1 MDRRFKNLYSDHW
14 GILEVMVTDH
24 SPIDLKRLAI
34 RDREDAYHFVLSY
47 GYDLNLPEEA
57 EEVYKLK
64 SEALSF
70 IETYFLEDVE
80 EQFEPLQV
88 PQSIDKAD
96 ISDLLLLASS
106 NPRASLQKWACA
118 VLRVMHTLAHVVS
131 DLSAHYFPDIQQQV
145 LGPYYEHIHQE
156 GDQIF
161 LGTGDQAIPLVEFNA
176 KAGKRRE
183 SAIMKLL
190 HKRENVAADIFDR
203 IGVRFVTHDRMDALL
218 VLRYLRENHLVPF
231 PNVKP
236 SRSMNTLIHIDKF
249 RKTFRE
255 LFHRYRNS
263 EINDSEFE
271 HILRHSAQF
280 RDVLSPRQI
289 HRMFN
294 RNPFSSR
301 TYRSMQ
307 FTVRQLVRIT
317 NPLYAFKQDMNA
329 PINDNIALARF
340 QAARP
345 YYRFFFP
352 YEVQIV
358 DVETHHNN
366 RSGTSSHGTYKHRQR
381 LAARERVLGSL
392 LKPLQK

>member
-34 RDREDAYHFVLSY
+34 RDREDAYHFILSY
-47 GYDLNLPEEA
+47 GYDLHVPEEA
-57 EEVYKLK
+57 EEVHRLQR
-64 SEALSF
+64 EAIDF
-70 IETYFLEDVE
+70 VQTYFLEDVE
-80 EQFEPLQV
+80 EDYEAL
-88 PQSIDKAD
+88 SIPYSIINAD
-96 ISDLLLLASS
+96 VCDLLLLASS

-145 LGPYYEHIHQE
+145 LGPYYNHIHQE
-156 GDQIF
+156 GDQLF
-161 LGTGDQAIPLVEFNA
+161 LGTGEQAIPLVEFNA

-218 VLRYLRENHLVPF
+218 VLRYLREHHLVPF

-236 SRSMNTLIHIDKF
+236 SRSVNTLIHIDKF

-255 LFHRYRNS
+255 LFHRYRNR
-263 EINDSEFE
+263 EINDNEFE
-271 HILRHSAQF
+271 QILRHSAQF
-280 RDVLSPRQI
+280 RDVLSPRQV

-294 RNPFSSR
+294 RNPFTSK

-317 NPLYAFKQDMNA
+317 NPLYQFKQDMHA
-329 PINDNIALARF
+329 PIDDSVALARF
-340 QAARP
+340 EAARP

-358 DVETHHNN
+358 DVETHQNN
-366 RSGTSSHGTYKHRQR
+366 RSGSSSHDTYKQRQR
-381 LAARERVLGSL
+381 KAARKRVLGSL
-392 LKPLQK
+392 LKPRS

>member
-34 RDREDAYHFVLSY
+34 RDRDDAYHFIVSY
-47 GYDLNLPEEA
+47 GYDINIPEEA

-64 SEALSF
+64 SEAIHF
-70 IETYFLEDVE
+70 IQSYFLSDLDGEY
-80 EQFEPLQV
+80 EPLTV
-88 PQSIDKAD
+88 PYSIERAD
-96 ISDLLLLASS
+96 VSDLLLLASS

-118 VLRVMHTLAHVVS
+118 VLRVMHTLAHVAS
-131 DLSAHYFPDIQQQV
+131 DLSAHYFADIQEQV
-145 LGPYYEHIHQE
+145 LGPYYHHIHQE
-156 GDQIF
+156 GDQLF
-161 LGTGDQAIPLVEFNA
+161 LGTGEQAIPLVEFNA
-176 KAGKRRE
+176 KAGKKRD

-218 VLRYLRENHLVPF
+218 VLRYLREHHLVPF

-236 SRSMNTLIHIDKF
+236 SRSVNTLIHIDKF

-255 LFHRYRNS
+255 LFHRYRNR
-263 EINDSEFE
+263 EINDTEFE

-280 RDVLSPRQI
+280 RDVLSPRQV

-294 RNPFSSR
+294 RNPFTSK

-317 NPLYAFKQDMNA
+317 NPLYPFKKDMLA
-329 PINDNIALARF
+329 PEDEVSRARF
-340 QAARP
+340 EAARP

-358 DVETHHNN
+358 DVETHNNN
-366 RSGTSSHGTYKHRQR
+366 RSGTSSHDVYKQRQR
-381 LAARERVLGSL
+381 IAARERVLGSL
-392 LKPLQK
+392 LKPI